1 MSSEGPIRLQKFLA
15 RCGVASRRACEELIN
30 AGRVS
35 VNGVLVTELGT
46 KIDPAA
52 DVVAV
57 DGTEVSL
64 PDEAVVLALNK
75 PVGFLT
81 TMDDPQ
87 GRETVASLVPTDR
100 YPGLFPVGRLD
111 GDTSGLLLFTNNG
124 ELCNNLIHPR
134 KHVEKTYL
142 ALVEGIPDDAA
153 LDQLQKGVLLED
165 GPTLPARARLL
176 GRSAAQ
182 KQAQA
187 LGWQQG
193 PRQRIVKLTITEGR
207 NRQVRRMLAS
217 VGHPVRQLHRVR
229 VGSLELGGLPCG
241 QWRLLTEEETAA
253 LEALATDC

>member
-1 MSSEGPIRLQKFLA
+1 MSSGSPVRLQKFLA
-15 RCGVASRRACEELIN
+15 RCGVASRRACEELI
-30 AGRVS
+30 ATGRVS
-35 VNGVLVTELGT
+35 VNGAVVTELGT
-46 KIDPAA
+46 KVDPAA
-52 DVVAV
+52 DRVAV

-64 PDEAVVLALNK
+64 PNEAVVLALNK

-87 GRETVASLVPTDR
+87 GRETVASLVPTGR

-124 ELCNNLIHPR
+124 ELGNNLIHPR

-142 ALVEGIPDDAA
+142 ALVEGIPDDTA

-176 GRSAAQ
+176 GRSAAH
-182 KQAQA
+182 KQARA
-187 LGWQQG
+187 LGWKQG
-193 PRQRIVKLTITEGR
+193 PRQRIVELTITEGR

-229 VGSLELGGLPCG
+229 VGSLELEGLPCG
-241 QWRLLTEEETAA
+241 QWRLLTEEETVA